1 MRPEHWIY
9 TIPLRLRSL
18 FRRIETDLELDDELR
33 DHVERKTEVYLSKGL
48 ALEEAR
54 RQALLEMGGIEKRKE
69 ECREARRVNWIQDLG
84 QDLRYGLR
92 GFRRTPLFVL
102 TVVATIALALGIN
115 TALFTVFD
123 AYVLRPVPVHDPN
136 SVYRFTWT
144 NRGGTE
150 HSFSWPEFEAFQDSN
165 PAFSEAAATRD
176 LFARVKDYPLVG
188 ELVTANY
195 FRMLGVSAVAGRT
208 LLPEDG
214 ASPGSAPVVVLSY
227 SAWQNKLGGDPN
239 IIGKTIVIRGYPLQ
253 VVGITRPEFTG
264 LSATARDF
272 WIPITMASQLEDGP
286 NLFGSDH
293 PNRLDIVGRLR
304 TGFTAKQAEAA
315 LMVWA
320 QHATGEKGRDEK
332 AVRTVLESRATLIPL
347 TPQLV
352 AAAAP
357 LFVAFLLVLLIA
369 CANIANMMLARAVA
383 RQREIGVRLSLG
395 ATRMRLARQLLT
407 ESLVLSVPAAL
418 VGLVFSETAIHFG
431 QRWLFTVMPLD
442 LAQIVTVPLLQPD
455 IRVFGLLFGASVV
468 SAILSGLVPA
478 LQATRLDVSQATKG
492 EFTAELRP
500 IKFRNALVTSEITAC
515 VMLLICTG
523 LSLRASARMSKQE
536 VGFATRGILEL
547 DINEKYRSRIL
558 SRLAEEPAIRAV
570 AEAESIPLNG
580 MLPKVPVVAR
590 DASTLSVSYNF
601 VSPNFFGV
609 LGVAILNGRNFTEE
623 EARGQEAVAIVSQRT
638 ALQFWPGRSAVGQ
651 TLRITPQAGLG
662 LKSKVRRFPVVRII
676 GVAADIASCCLT
688 QGMDSSL
695 LYLPVSS
702 GDTGTSLLVQADGSA
717 ERARQT
723 LETDLSAINTD
734 AIEQLH
740 TLDTFRAA
748 GVFPFRVA
756 TAVCMVVG
764 GLALLLALSGVYGVL
779 SYSVSQRTRE
789 IGIRLAIG
797 AAPVA
802 VAGLVLKQSMRLAL
816 IGGVAGSVLAF
827 GVWRILSSRLFF
839 MSTFDGVAFFVGAL
853 VPLAA
858 AGMATYIPARR
869 AMHVD
874 PMVALRYE

>member
-1 MRPEHWIY
+1 M
-9 TIPLRLRSL
+9 SL
-18 FRRIETDLELDDELR
+18 FWWRKRQELKEELDSHLR
-33 DHVERKTEVYLSKGL
+33 MSAQDRISRGEDASDATRS
-48 ALEEAR
+48 AR
-54 RQALLEMGGIEKRKE
+54 RELGNATLIRETTRDQWAWRWLETLL
-69 ECREARRVNWIQDLG
+69 QDI
-84 QDLRYGLR
+84 RYGLR
-92 GFRRTPLFVL
+92 GFRRTPMFAL

-115 TALFTVFD
+115 TALFTTFD
-123 AYVLRPVPVHDPN
+123 AYVLRPVPVRDPN
-136 SVYRFTWT
+136 AVYRYTWT
-144 NRGGTE
+144 NRGGAE
-150 HSFSWPEFEAFQDSN
+150 HSFSWPEFEAFRDSN
-165 PAFSEAAATRD
+165 PAFSEVAATRD

-227 SAWQNKLGGDPN
+227 KAWQNKLGGDPN
-239 IIGKTIVIRGYPLQ
+239 IIGKAIVIRGYPLQ
-253 VVGITRPEFTG
+253 VIGITRPEFTG
-264 LSATARDF
+264 LSATAHDF

-304 TGFTAKQAEAA
+304 TGFTARQAEAA

-320 QHATGEKGRDEK
+320 QHAPDEKGRDEK

-352 AAAAP
+352 AAAVP
-357 LFVAFLLVLLIA
+357 LLAAFLLVLLIA
-369 CANIANMMLARAVA
+369 CANIANMMLARGIA

-407 ESLVLSVPAAL
+407 ESLALSVPAAL

-431 QRWLFTVMPLD
+431 QRWLFTVMPVD

-455 IRVFGLLFGASVV
+455 IRVYGLLFGASVV
-468 SAILSGLVPA
+468 SAILSGLAPA
-478 LQATRLDVSQATKG
+478 VQATRLDVSQATKG
-492 EFTAELRP
+492 EVTAELLP
-500 IKFRNALVTSEITAC
+500 IKFRNALVTGEITAC

-536 VGFATRGILEL
+536 VGFGTRGILEL

-558 SRLAEEPAIRAV
+558 SRLAEEPIIRAV

-590 DASTLSVSYNF
+590 DASTLNASYNF
-601 VSPNFFGV
+601 VSPSFFNV
-609 LGVAILNGRNFTEE
+609 LDITILNGRNFTEE
-623 EARGQEAVAIVSQRT
+623 EARGQEAVAIVSQKT
-638 ALQFWPGRSAVGQ
+638 ALQLWPGRDAVGQ
-651 TLRITPQAGLG
+651 TLRITPPPGLD

-676 GVAADIASCCLT
+676 GVAADIASCCLS

-695 LYLPVSS
+695 VYLPVSS
-702 GDTGTSLLVQADGSA
+702 TDAGSSLLVQVDGSA
-717 ERARQT
+717 ERARRT
-723 LETDLSAINTD
+723 LETEVAAINPDTID
-734 AIEQLH
+734 QMH
-740 TLDTFRAA
+740 TLETFRAA

-802 VAGLVLKQSMRLAL
+802 VARLVLKQSMRLAL
-816 IGGVAGSVLAF
+816 IGGAAGSVLAF

-858 AGMATYIPARR
+858 AGVAAYIPARR
-869 AMHVD
+869 AMRVD